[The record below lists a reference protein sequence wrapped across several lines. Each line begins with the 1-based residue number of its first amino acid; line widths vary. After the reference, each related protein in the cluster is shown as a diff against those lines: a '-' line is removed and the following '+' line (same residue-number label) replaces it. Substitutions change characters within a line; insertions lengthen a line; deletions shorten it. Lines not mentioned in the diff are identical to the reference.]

1 VWRGVPEAPGHHGV
15 TTRPRVRYRGI
26 VLSRQRWSAPAASLP
41 PRAAPEPDADW
52 YLAWRRWQAAHA
64 LPTRVFAT
72 VHAPAV
78 QTAGPAWTGG
88 SKPQYIDF
96 DSPLSLIALEGLTA
110 GEGRRVVF
118 EEMLPAPDELHVASP
133 RGAHVAEFAI
143 ELVPNAGPTG
153 QEA

>member
-1 VWRGVPEAPGHHGV
+1 
-15 TTRPRVRYRGI
+15 
-26 VLSRQRWSAPAASLP
+26 
-41 PRAAPEPDADW
+41 
-52 YLAWRRWQAAHA
+52 
-64 LPTRVFAT
+64 VFAT
-72 VHAPAV
+72 VHTPAG
-78 QTAGPAWTGG
+78 QDAGPAWTGG

-133 RGAHVAEFAI
+133 RGAHVAEFAV
-143 ELVPNAGPTG
+143 ELVPEAGPTAPIG